1 MPKPCIVI
9 VCGAWHSTLHYNG
22 LIVLF
27 QQAGY
32 QVSSQKLPSVNPDVP
47 ANHTSSTDAAFIR
60 ERLLLPLVKDGTD
73 VLMVMHSYGGC
84 PGAAAAKGLSTKER
98 KADGKTGG
106 IIGLIFIAAFLL
118 HQGECVFNCV
128 GGKWEPWHCVDVG
141 QQLALLRLVADL
153 LQNIC
158 LISCLSQCR
167 KRLD

>member
-9 VCGAWHSTLHYNG
+9 VPGAWHSTIHYHG

-32 QVSSQKLPSVNPDVP
+32 QVSSQKLPSVNPDVS
-47 ANHTSSTDAAFIR
+47 ASHTSSTDAAFIR
-60 ERLLLPLVKDGTD
+60 ERLLLPLVGDGTD
-73 VLMVMHSYGGC
+73 VLLVMHSYGGC

-98 KADGKTGG
+98 KADGKTGS

-118 HQGECVFNCV
+118 HQGECVFKCV

-158 LISCLSQCR
+158 MISCLSQCR